1 MAPPFALHKCS
12 ALITQALSYK
22 TWTGFQDYK
31 VYWIKTNQLSG
42 GSPRFRIKS
51 GMIRFIFPLKT
62 PGSDLSYRL
71 R

>member
-42 GSPRFRIKS
+42 GYPGFRIKS
-51 GMIRFIFPLKT
+51 GMTRFIVPLKT
-62 PGSDLSYRL
+62 LGSDLSYRS